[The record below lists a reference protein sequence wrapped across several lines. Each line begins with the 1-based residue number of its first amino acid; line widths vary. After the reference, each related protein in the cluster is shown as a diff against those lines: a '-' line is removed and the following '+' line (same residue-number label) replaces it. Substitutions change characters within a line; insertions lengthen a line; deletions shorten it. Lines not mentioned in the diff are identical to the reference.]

1 MKSRF
6 FLSLILIVAA
16 AVSCNGSSSDNNA
29 DDNKAAK
36 EDTTPKPGTYKF
48 VAPPL
53 KGTWNKGDKIYVH
66 GSMSAFAEIITLSES
81 DISADGKTATA
92 ELGAVT
98 EYTVEPDYLY
108 AAWPDEA
115 VKHNKGRCSC
125 KTSFSSCDRPL
136 GAAYLDKDTFTFID
150 ASGSIS
156 FTVTGD
162 YDHFALASN
171 SRDGIVISDFQVE
184 YTSQNT
190 VFTQKENSGYPF
202 VYGDVTSGKANEVW
216 FSGDMSFSKGIS
228 IYFAKNDE
236 WTSICTINDKI
247 KVTAG
252 KNVDLGDVTTS
263 VKPYNGIAPKMPQ
276 MGDITKYDVAFN
288 ELSGLCLSADG
299 TFLWG
304 MGDDGSIARLSL
316 TGEVLEE
323 HWIGCDLEA
332 VTIDPRNGDLIVGI
346 EDVFNPKGT
355 EEADYIWSYNGIGRI
370 AGPNYRA
377 VEGLF
382 RIQAAKSYDN
392 AGIEGITYYK
402 NGLVYAGAQANSHL
416 FLCNIDT
423 KDVVSD
429 IKLREVF
436 PQITEIADLCYDALT
451 DWLWVIDSEARKFFV
466 LTGDA
471 SEMLCYYA
479 TGNIA
484 NPEAIFVDHQH
495 SCIWVGDD
503 YGETSHLYRFDF
515 TGLDDAIIQ

>member
-1 MKSRF
+1 MKNG
-6 FLSLILIVAA
+6 FLLTLILIAAA
-16 AVSCNGSSSDNNA
+16 AVSCNGSSSDN
-29 DDNKAAK
+29 K
-36 EDTTPKPGTYKF
+36 ETTTEDPTPKPGTYKF

-53 KGTWNKGDKIYVH
+53 KGSWNAGDKIYVH
-66 GSMSAFAEIITLSES
+66 GSMGTFAEVVTISEEN
-81 DISADGKTATA
+81 ISADGKTATA
-92 ELGAVT
+92 ELGSVT
-98 EYTVEPDYLY
+98 EHTVEPDYLY

-115 VKHNKGRCSC
+115 VKHSKGKISA
-125 KTSFSSCDRPL
+125 KTSFSLCDRPL

-156 FTVTGD
+156 FTVKGD
-162 YDHFALASN
+162 YDRFALAGN
-171 SRDGIVISDFQVE
+171 GREGIVISNFQVE
-184 YTSQNT
+184 HTSQKT
-190 VFTQKENSGYPF
+190 AFTQKENSGYPF
-202 VYGDVTSGKANEVW
+202 IYGDVTSGKTNEVW
-216 FSGDMSFSKGIS
+216 FSGNMSFNDGIS
-228 IYFAKNDE
+228 IYLSKNDA
-236 WTSICTINDKI
+236 WTAICTISDKI

-252 KNVDLGDVTTS
+252 KNVDIGDLTTS
-263 VKPYNGIAPKMPQ
+263 IKPYDGRAPKMPQ
-276 MGDITKYDVAFN
+276 MGEITEYDVAFN

-332 VTIDPRNGDLIVGI
+332 VTIDPRNGNLIVGI
-346 EDVFNPKGT
+346 EDCFNPKGT
-355 EEADYIWSYNGIGRI
+355 AEDDYIWSYNGVGRI
-370 AGPNYRA
+370 AGPSFRM

-382 RIQAAKSYDN
+382 RIADAKSYNN

-416 FLCNIDT
+416 FICDIDQN
-423 KDVVSD
+423 KVVGD

-436 PQITEIADLCYDALT
+436 PQITEIADLCYDSLT

-471 SEMLCYYA
+471 SEMLGYYA
-479 TGNIA
+479 TGDIA
-484 NPEAIFVDHQH
+484 NPEAIFVDHVH

-503 YGETSHLYRFDF
+503 YGDVSHLYRFDF
-515 TGLDDAIIQ
+515 TGLDDAIIAAH

>member
-1 MKSRF
+1 MKSRLL
-6 FLSLILIVAA
+6 LSLILIATA

-29 DDNKAAK
+29 DNNKDTE

-53 KGTWNKGDKIYVH
+53 KGTWSKGDKIYVH
-66 GSMSAFAEIITLSES
+66 GSVGTFAETITLSDNNIS
-81 DISADGKTATA
+81 DDGKTATA
-92 ELGAVT
+92 ELSSVT
-98 EYTVEPDYLY
+98 EHPVEPDYLY

-115 VKHNKGRCSC
+115 VKHSKGKTSN

-136 GAAYLDKDTFTFID
+136 GVAYLDKDTFTFID

-162 YDHFALASN
+162 YDRFAFAGN
-171 SRDGIVISDFQVE
+171 GREGIVISDFQVE
-184 YTSQNT
+184 YTSQKT
-190 VFTQKENSGYPF
+190 TFTQKENSGYPF
-202 VYGDVTSGKANEVW
+202 IYGDVTSGKTNEVW
-216 FSGDMSFSKGIS
+216 FSGNMSFSDGIS
-228 IYFAKNDE
+228 IYFAKNDA
-236 WTSICTINDKI
+236 WTSVCTITDKI

-252 KNVDLGDVTTS
+252 KNVNLGDLTAS
-263 VKPYNGIAPKMPQ
+263 IKPYSGRAPKMPQ
-276 MGDITKYDVAFN
+276 MGEITEYDVEFN

-304 MGDDGSIARLSL
+304 MGDDGSIAKLSL
-316 TGEVLEE
+316 EGKVLEE

-346 EDVFNPKGT
+346 EDVCNPKGT
-355 EEADYIWSYNGIGRI
+355 AESDYIWSYNGIGRI
-370 AGPNYRA
+370 AAPGFNV

-382 RIQAAKSYDN
+382 RIPAAKGYDN

-416 FLCNIDT
+416 FLCDID
-423 KDVVSD
+423 KKEVVSD

-436 PQITEIADLCYDALT
+436 PAITEIADLCYDPLT

-471 SEMLCYYA
+471 SEMLGYYA

-484 NPEAIFVDHQH
+484 NPEALFVDHQH

-503 YGETSHLYRFDF
+503 YGDVSHLYRFDF

>member
-6 FLSLILIVAA
+6 LLSLILIATA

-29 DDNKAAK
+29 DNNKEAE

-48 VAPPL
+48 IAPPL
-53 KGTWNKGDKIYVH
+53 KGSWTAGDKIYVH
-66 GSMSAFAEIITLSES
+66 GSMGAFAEVISVS

-92 ELGAVT
+92 ELGSVT
-98 EYTVEPDYLY
+98 DYTVGPDYLY

-115 VKHNKGRCSC
+115 VSHVKGKLGS
-125 KTSFSSCDRPL
+125 KASFSSCDRPL
-136 GAAYLDKDTFTFID
+136 GVAYLDKDTFTFID

-162 YDHFALASN
+162 YDRFALAGN
-171 SRDGIVISDFQVE
+171 SREGIVISDFEVE
-184 YTSQNT
+184 YTSET
-190 VFTQKENSGYPF
+190 TEFIQKENSGYPF
-202 VYGDVTSGKANEVW
+202 IYGTLTSGEPNEVW
-216 FSGDMSFSKGIS
+216 FSGGMSFNSGIC
-228 IYFAKNDE
+228 IYLAKNDA
-236 WTSICTINDKI
+236 WTAVCSIKDKI
-247 KVTAG
+247 TVTAG
-252 KNVDLGDVTTS
+252 KNVDLGNLTAS
-263 VKPYNGIAPKMPQ
+263 IKPYSGMAPKMPQ
-276 MGDITKYDVAFN
+276 MGKKTKFDVEFN

-304 MGDDGSIARLSL
+304 MGDDGSIAKLSL
-316 TGEVLEE
+316 EGKVLEE

-346 EDVFNPKGT
+346 EDVCNPKGT
-355 EEADYIWSYNGIGRI
+355 AESDYIWSYNGIGRI
-370 AGPNYRA
+370 AAPGFNV

-382 RIQAAKSYDN
+382 RIPAAKGYDN

-423 KDVVSD
+423 KEVVSN
-429 IKLREVF
+429 IKLRDVF
-436 PQITEIADLCYDALT
+436 PQITEIADLCYDPLT

-471 SEMLCYYA
+471 SEMLGYYS
-479 TGNIA
+479 TGNID
-484 NPEAIFVDHQH
+484 NPEALFVDHQH
-495 SCIWVGDD
+495 SCVWVGDD
-503 YGETSHLYRFDF
+503 YGDVSHLYRFDF

>member
-1 MKSRF
+1 MKNH
-6 FLSLILIVAA
+6 FLLTLILIAAA
-16 AVSCNGSSSDNNA
+16 AVSCNGSSSDN
-29 DDNKAAK
+29 K
-36 EDTTPKPGTYKF
+36 ETTPEDPTPKPGTYKF

-53 KGTWNKGDKIYVH
+53 KGSWTKGDKIYVH
-66 GSMSAFAEIITLSES
+66 GSMGAFAEVITVS
-81 DISADGKTATA
+81 DISDDGKTAIA
-92 ELGAVT
+92 ELGSVV
-98 EYTVEPDYLY
+98 EYTAGPDYLY

-115 VKHNKGRCSC
+115 VKHVKGKMST

-136 GAAYLDKDTFTFID
+136 GVAYLDKDTFTFID

-162 YDHFALASN
+162 YDSFALAGSK
-171 SRDGIVISDFQVE
+171 REGIEVSDFEVE
-184 YTSQNT
+184 YTSET
-190 VFTQKENSGYPF
+190 TEFVQKDSSGYPF
-202 VYGDVTSGKANEVW
+202 IYGTVSSGKACEVW
-216 FSGDMSFSKGIS
+216 FSGGMTFGSGIN
-228 IYFAKNDE
+228 IYFAKNGV
-236 WTSICTINDKI
+236 WTSVCTVDQKI

-252 KNVDLGDVTTS
+252 KNVDIGDITAS
-263 VKPYNGIAPKMPQ
+263 VKPYSGPEPKMPQ
-276 MGDITKYDVAFN
+276 MGKITKYDVAFN

-332 VTIDPRNGDLIVGI
+332 VTIDPRNGNLIVGI
-346 EDVFNPKGT
+346 EDCFNPKGT
-355 EEADYIWSYNGIGRI
+355 AEDDYIWSYNGVGRI
-370 AGPNYRA
+370 AGPNFRT

-382 RIQAAKSYDN
+382 RIADAKSYNN

-416 FLCNIDT
+416 FICDIDQN
-423 KDVVSD
+423 KVVGD

-436 PQITEIADLCYDALT
+436 PQITEIADLCYDPQT

-471 SEMLCYYA
+471 SEMLGYYS
-479 TGNIA
+479 TGNID

-503 YGETSHLYRFDF
+503 YGDVSHLFRFDF
-515 TGLDDAIIQ
+515 TGLDDAIIAAH